1 MTIMGLTLAS
11 DALVKV
17 ALMIGIT
24 IATIIGMQMIG
35 RVLRRSMSMAGSVVP
50 ATSMLVNIA
59 RGVVLM
65 IGALAILSV
74 FGISVTPVL
83 TALGVGGL
91 AVSLALQD
99 TLGNIFTGLQ
109 IIATK
114 QIRPGD
120 YIVLESGHEGTVVD
134 IAWRTT
140 TLRTVLD
147 NLVIVPNAVLGQAIV
162 TNYKLPAQ
170 AVTVVIDFGIPYSA
184 DLDLVERVTLE
195 VAERVAR
202 ETGKDSPAHPPLF
215 RFSAFAE
222 SHITCL
228 AIMYV
233 QSYGD
238 QYVLKSAF
246 IKALHERLSAEGVA
260 FPFPARTVYMAQE

>member
-11 DALVKV
+11 DALVKGAV
-17 ALMIGIT
+17 I
-24 IATIIGMQMIG
+24 IAIAVTTFMGMRAAGKII
-35 RVLRRSMSMAGSVVP
+35 RRSLAVTGSTMP
-50 ATSMLVNIA
+50 ATSVLVNIT
-59 RGVVLM
+59 RGAILV

-74 FGISVTPVL
+74 FDISITPVL

-99 TLGNIFTGLQ
+99 TLGNLFAGLQ

-120 YIVLESGHEGTVVD
+120 YLVLEGGHEGTVVD

-140 TLRTVLD
+140 TLRTTMD
-147 NLVIVPNAVLGQAIV
+147 NLVIVPNAVLGQAIA
-162 TNYKLPAQ
+162 TNYKLPAE
-170 AVTVVIDFGIPYSA
+170 AVAVINEFGVAYDA

-195 VAERVAR
+195 VAEQVLRD
-202 ETGKDSPAHPPLF
+202 TGFVSEAHPPVF
-215 RFSAFAE
+215 RYRAFE
-222 SHITCL
+222 DSQITCA

-233 QSYGD
+233 PSFGEQFL
-238 QYVLKSAF
+238 LKSAF
-246 IKALHERLSAEGVA
+246 IKTLHDRFSAEGIR
-260 FPFPARTVYMAQE
+260 FPYPTRTVRVVQE

>member
-11 DALVKV
+11 GALVKGAV
-17 ALMIGIT
+17 IIAIAVIT
-24 IATIIGMQMIG
+24 FMGMRAAGKII
-35 RVLRRSMSMAGSVVP
+35 RRSLAVTGSTMP
-50 ATSMLVNIA
+50 ATSVLVNIT
-59 RGVVLM
+59 RGAILV

-74 FGISVTPVL
+74 FDISITPVL

-99 TLGNIFTGLQ
+99 TLGNLFAGLQ

-120 YIVLESGHEGTVVD
+120 YLVLEGGHEGTVVD

-140 TLRTVLD
+140 TLRTTMD
-147 NLVIVPNAVLGQAIV
+147 NLVIVPNAVLGQAIA
-162 TNYKLPAQ
+162 TNYKLPAE
-170 AVTVVIDFGIPYSA
+170 AVAVINEFGVAYDA

-195 VAERVAR
+195 VAEQVLRD
-202 ETGKDSPAHPPLF
+202 TGFVSEAHPPVF
-215 RFSAFAE
+215 RYRAFE
-222 SHITCL
+222 DSQITCA

-233 QSYGD
+233 PSFGEQFL
-238 QYVLKSAF
+238 LKSAF
-246 IKALHERLSAEGVA
+246 IKTLHDRFSAEGIR
-260 FPFPARTVYMAQE
+260 FPYPTRTVRVVQE

>member
-11 DALVKV
+11 DALMKAGVVV
-17 ALMIGIT
+17 AIIV
-24 IATIIGMQMIG
+24 ATIIGMRAVG
-35 RVLRRSMSMAGSVVP
+35 RIVRRSMSMAGSVVP

-59 RGVVLM
+59 RGAILV
-65 IGALAILSV
+65 IGALAILSI
-74 FGISVTPVL
+74 FGISITPVL

-99 TLGNIFTGLQ
+99 TLGNLFAGLQ

-120 YIVLESGHEGTVVD
+120 YIVLESGHEGTVID

-140 TLRTVLD
+140 TLRTTVD

-162 TNYKLPAQ
+162 TNYKLPAE
-170 AVTVVIDFGIPYSA
+170 AVAVINEFGIPYDA

-195 VAERVAR
+195 VAEQVLRD
-202 ETGKDSPAHPPLF
+202 TGFTSEAHPPVF
-215 RFSAFAE
+215 RFRAFAD
-222 SHITCL
+222 SQITCI
-228 AIMYV
+228 AILYV
-233 QSYGD
+233 PSFGEQFP
-238 QYVLKSAF
+238 LKSAF
-246 IKALHERLSAEGVA
+246 IKTLHARFAAEGIT
-260 FPFPARTVYMAQE
+260 FPFPTRTVHVVQE

>member
-17 ALMIGIT
+17 GIVV
-24 IATIIGMQMIG
+24 AIIVVTVLGMRAVGKLI
-35 RVLRRSMSMAGSVVP
+35 RRSMSMSGSVVP
-50 ATSMLVNIA
+50 ATSMVVNIA
-59 RGVVLM
+59 RGAILV

-74 FGISVTPVL
+74 FDISITPVL

-99 TLGNIFTGLQ
+99 TLGNLFAGLQ

-120 YIVLESGHEGTVVD
+120 YLVLESGHEGTVID

-140 TLRTVLD
+140 TLRTTVD

-162 TNYKLPAQ
+162 TNYRLPAE
-170 AVTVVIDFGIPYSA
+170 AVAVINEFGVPYDV
-184 DLDLVERVTLE
+184 DLDKVERVTLE
-195 VAERVAR
+195 VAEQVLRD
-202 ETGKDSPAHPPLF
+202 TGYQSDAHPPVF
-215 RFSAFAE
+215 RYRAFGD
-222 SHITCL
+222 SQITCA

-233 QSYGD
+233 PSFGD
-238 QYVLKSAF
+238 QFPLKSAF
-246 IKALHERLSAEGVA
+246 IKTLYQRFAAEDIH
-260 FPFPARTVYMAQE
+260 FPYPTRTVHVVQE

>member
-11 DALVKV
+11 DALVKI
-17 ALMIGIT
+17 ALMVGII
-24 IATIIGMQMIG
+24 IATIVGMQMSG
-35 RVLRRSMSMAGSVVP
+35 KLLRRSMSMTDSVVP

-59 RGVVLM
+59 RGVILV

-74 FGISVTPVL
+74 FNISITPVL

-120 YIVLESGHEGTVVD
+120 YIILESGHEGTVAD

-140 TLRTVLD
+140 TLRTIVD

-162 TNYKLPAQ
+162 TNYKLPAEAI
-170 AVTVVIDFGIPYSA
+170 AVMNEFGVPYGA
-184 DLDLVERVTLE
+184 DLGQVERVTLE
-195 VAERVAR
+195 VADQVLRA
-202 ETGKDSPAHPPLF
+202 TGNHSPAHPPLL
-215 RFSAFAE
+215 RFSAFGE
-222 SHITCL
+222 SQINCT

-238 QYVLKSAF
+238 QFLLKSAF
-246 IKALHERLSAEGVA
+246 VKALYDRFSAEGID
-260 FPFPARTVYMAQE
+260 FPFPTRTVYVAQD